1 MSMQAINYAL
11 TLPVDESGPRLTL
24 LIIAH
29 HVNYRTGDMFV
40 GQDELAAEVRRDERT
55 VRRYLTHLE
64 EAGFIRRM
72 QQRSS
77 DGKRM
82 TDRIELVDYLEW
94 QTVIEKGGVIKDPN
108 TRGKR
113 VEKPA
118 DKLSGSGPATGQ
130 NAPDQPDKN
139 GLASGHLMSGTKG
152 TIFNQ
157 DNLSA
162 GMRACD
168 VNTPRAALARNRR
181 LVVKSDPDWWQWL
194 AVVDRHFSAKGR
206 EMIIAEG
213 AMLVFDEKPSAAAKA
228 PALPPPVGSEAR
240 EVLEQGRKQ
249 APALDRKLAA
259 AGHDQ

>member
-29 HVNYRTGDMFV
+29 HINYRTGDMFV

-113 VEKPA
+113 VDKPA
-118 DKLSGSGPATGQ
+118 DKLSGSTPATGQ
-130 NAPDQPDKN
+130 NTPDQPDKN
-139 GLASGHLMSGTKG
+139 GSASGHLMSGTKG

-162 GMRACD
+162 GERACD
-168 VNTPRAALARNRR
+168 ANAPRAALAKKR
-181 LVVKSDPDWWQWL
+181 LVLETDPDWWQWL
-194 AVVDRHFSAKGR
+194 AVAERHFNAKGR
-206 EMIIAEG
+206 QAFVDEG
-213 AMLVFDEKPSAAAKA
+213 AMLVFDEKPSAAAMA
-228 PALPPPVGSEAR
+228 PALAPPKDHEAFANFLAAR
-240 EVLEQGRKQ
+240 QQ
-249 APALDRKLAA
+249 APVQDRKLAA
-259 AGHDQ
+259 AGGDR